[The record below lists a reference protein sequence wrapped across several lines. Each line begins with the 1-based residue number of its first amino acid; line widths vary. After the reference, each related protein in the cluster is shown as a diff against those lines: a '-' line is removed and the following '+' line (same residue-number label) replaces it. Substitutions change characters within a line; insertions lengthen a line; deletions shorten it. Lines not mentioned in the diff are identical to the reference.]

1 MYTLKTLNIGTEC
14 IGANRVDIHQTAPF
28 KEQSDEVLHCF
39 KFGIPFSDT
48 QPFLVNKYQL
58 VLI

>member
-14 IGANRVDIHQTAPF
+14 IGANIVDLHQPAPF

-39 KFGIPFSDT
+39 KSGVPFLDT
-48 QPFLVNKYQL
+48 LPFLVNKYRL